1 MQAICIFANFSVI
14 VDAIPSKLSQGFV
27 PVMAAKIKVIAII
40 VGTGGK
46 IPREAAMGIR
56 KALKD

>member
-1 MQAICIFANFSVI
+1 M

-56 KALKD
+56 KTLKD